1 MKHALAAHRGDG
13 AHEAARRGTERPLRP
28 PEEVLWA
35 EMVRYLTMALLTV
48 ATYRGTLGRNGIL
61 RLSSQLPTLR

>member
-13 AHEAARRGTERPLRP
+13 EHEAARRGTERPLRP

-35 EMVRYLTMALLTV
+35 EMVRYLLWLYLLWLLTEV
-48 ATYRGTLGRNGIL
+48 LWAEMAFYASPR
-61 RLSSQLPTLR
+61 SSQL